1 MKRALSSLALT
12 TLLWSASVQAQTT
25 APSTEAAAPT
35 VTPTTEETTREQPAV
50 PTLARQATLVA
61 DQARE
66 LGRSGLRAFGNSE
79 FVTALDAFQRA
90 ESLAHSPVFQLYA
103 ARCLVALDRVSDARA
118 LLTIVSTE
126 TMAPSAPE
134 AWRRAQADARV
145 ELVLLDPPRT
155 PDDPSAPAAGTFDA
169 DGHVTLVTSGV
180 PRMPTWH
187 PEPAPALNFWQ
198 RATPNERGSLVAFG
212 ASATGLVFAAVT
224 GTLALVEAA
233 KVKENCVG
241 TSCRPE
247 DLPRAQDAEQ
257 LANLATVGTAVFIA
271 GAAAGVVL
279 WLLPADPAKG
289 ELSVGLR
296 GPGLHVGVRF

>member
-1 MKRALSSLALT
+1 MKRLLSLALT
-12 TLLWSASVQAQTT
+12 TVLWSASVRAQTT
-25 APSTEAAAPT
+25 VPSTEGAAPT
-35 VTPTTEETTREQPAV
+35 VAPTTEEATSELPAV
-50 PTLARQATLVA
+50 PTSATHA
-61 DQARE
+61 SDQARE

-79 FVTALDAFQRA
+79 FVTALEAFQRA
-90 ESLAHSPVFQLYA
+90 ERLAHSPVFQLYA

-118 LLTIVSTE
+118 LLTAISTE

-134 AWRRAQADARV
+134 AWRRAQADARI

-155 PDDPSAPAAGTFDA
+155 PDDPAATAPSGFEA
-169 DGHVTLVTSGV
+169 DGHVTLVASGV

-187 PEPAPALNFWQ
+187 PEPAPARNFWQ

-212 ASATGLVFAAVT
+212 ASATGLVFAVVT
-224 GTLALVEAA
+224 GALALVESA

-257 LANLATVGTAVFIA
+257 LANLATVGTTVFIA
-271 GAAAGVVL
+271 GAGAGLVL
-279 WLLPADPAKG
+279 WLLPAGPAQG

-296 GPGLHVGVRF
+296 GPGLHLDARF